1 MPLSLPGATKWSW
14 IECQQEGGQKA
25 TTARSGEHVAGRQ
38 GRGLFVVKG
47 EEHGGIVFMVWG
59 FQKVELVRDKIKY
72 LTEAN
77 SKQYIA
83 SWNWV

>member
-1 MPLSLPGATKWSW
+1 M
-14 IECQQEGGQKA
+14 
-25 TTARSGEHVAGRQ
+25 
-38 GRGLFVVKG
+38 KG

-59 FQKVELVRDKIKY
+59 FQKVELARDKIKY